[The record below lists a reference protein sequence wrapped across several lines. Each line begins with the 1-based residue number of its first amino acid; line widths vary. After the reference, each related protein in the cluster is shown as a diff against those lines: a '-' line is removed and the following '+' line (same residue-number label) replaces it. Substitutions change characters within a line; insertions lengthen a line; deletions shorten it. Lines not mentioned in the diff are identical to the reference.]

1 METKTKRQIDS
12 GAEYDHL
19 FPRANLTTRTEK
31 RGATVKDTVKFIPKV
46 VERTA
51 WQTRDLAKQ
60 LRGDDLR
67 DTCQNIWNFCYKH
80 IRYHKDEDGLE
91 QIRSPARAWH
101 DRQRGVDCDC
111 YTTLISTILMNL
123 KIPHVLRITKYK
135 QDHFQ
140 HIYPIVPTDSGD
152 YITVDCV
159 VDKFDKEEPYS
170 EKQDTKMDLQYLD
183 GLAEENL
190 SLDQSIAGEMDIEG
204 LGRFKL
210 PNFND
215 VKNEVNDLKKMNGKD
230 LLKKGLFITNRVN
243 PATVTLRNGLL
254 AALKI
259 NMFKLGSM
267 LRWGYMTEA
276 DAQKRGVNMDN
287 WKKLKKVIDKLQE
300 IFYTA
305 GGKPENLKRAI
316 LHGRGNRDHQVAG
329 LGFVPDEDAH
339 LLDEKMPLKKVM
351 GEEMWHSENV
361 EGMED
366 FQGTEDVEGLGEPY
380 TAASIAAATGVLGAI
395 AALIKNIGSVLP
407 KKDKAAKDF
416 EPEKTGTGTDTGT
429 PDVTHEEDHS
439 NLPDVTKKEKLPSKH
454 SKGSQ
459 TPANNTDVG
468 DGTGGDGKPPTFWV
482 KNKKWLKP
490 ALFVAGGLALVG
502 GGLEYAHHKKKEE
515 EAKKKKNTSSEEKP
529 VSGPPKR
536 GRKGKPGRP
545 KGSRNKKKQVK
556 TLM

>member
-1 METKTKRQIDS
+1 MVSKT
-12 GAEYDHL
+12 L
-19 FPRANLTTRTEK
+19 
-31 RGATVKDTVKFIPKV
+31 
-46 VERTA
+46 
-51 WQTRDLAKQ
+51 WQTKDLSDALK
-60 LRGDDLR
+60 GDDLR
-67 DTCQNIWNFCYKH
+67 ETCRNIWNFCYRH
-80 IRYHKDEDGLE
+80 IRYCKDEDGLE
-91 QIRSPARAWH
+91 QIRSPARVWH

-111 YTTLISTILMNL
+111 YTTLISTILTNL

-140 HIYPIVPTDSGD
+140 HIYPVVPTEGED

-159 VDKFDKEEPYS
+159 VDKFDKEEPFS
-170 EKQDTKMDLQYLD
+170 EKQDTIMDLQYLD
-183 GLAEENL
+183 GLGENEL
-190 SLDQSIAGEMDIEG
+190 SVDQALGSEMDMEG

-210 PNFND
+210 NLPNID
-215 VKNEVNDLKKMNGKD
+215 DLKKMNGKD

-287 WKKLKKVIDKLQE
+287 WRKLKKVIDKLQE

-305 GGKPENLKRAI
+305 GGKPENLKKAI

-329 LGFVPDEDAH
+329 LGFVPDPEAH

-351 GEEMWHSENV
+351 GEEMWKSENV

-366 FQGTEDVEGLGEPY
+366 FQGTEETDGLGEPY

-416 EPEKTGTGTDTGT
+416 EPDKTGAGGGADTGT

-439 NLPDVTKKEKLPSKH
+439 NLPDSSKKKLPSKH
-454 SKGSQ
+454 SPKSQ
-459 TPANNTDVG
+459 NPADNTIDPG
-468 DGTGGDGKPPTFWV
+468 GGTDGKPPGMWE

-490 ALFVAGGLALVG
+490 TLIVAAGVAAVG
-502 GGLEYAHHKKKEE
+502 GTMEYLHHKKKE
-515 EAKKKKNTSSEEKP
+515 AQKKAGGSS
-529 VSGPPKR
+529 VSGVPRKR
-536 GRKGKPGRP
+536 GKQKGKPGRP
-545 KGSRNKKKQVK
+545 KGSKNKKKQFK